1 MRFTTLAI
9 LKGNY
14 RLPFRQFRS
23 CHISIRNAIIA
34 SRANLR
40 EHRIL
45 GAEIAV
51 SDVDMEM
58 GKDCRPVSQ
67 K

>member
-1 MRFTTLAI
+1 MRFTALAI
-9 LKGNY
+9 LKGSY
-14 RLPFRQFRS
+14 QLPFRQFRS

-34 SRANLR
+34 GRTNLR
-40 EHRIL
+40 ERRIL
-45 GAEIAV
+45 GAEIAI

-58 GKDCRPVSQ
+58 GKNCYPVSQ